1 MDKIHILVLDD
12 ERNVTRLT
20 SSTLKLNGFEVTECN
35 NPLEALDLAETTPFH
50 LILVDLMMPQ
60 MEGLEVMRRIREMPV
75 NANARF
81 VVLSGKRLE
90 KEEKR
95 SIFDLGAEIIQK
107 PFFPN
112 KLVETIQTV
121 LR

>member
-1 MDKIHILVLDD
+1 MEKIQVLVLDD

-20 SSTLKLNGFEVTECN
+20 SSTLKLHGYEVTECN
-35 NPLEALDLAETTPFH
+35 NPLEALEIVKDKAFA

-60 MEGLEVMRRIREMPV
+60 MQGLEVMRRIREMPQH
-75 NANARF
+75 ADTRF
-81 VVLSGKRLE
+81 IVLSGKRLE

-95 SIFDLGAEIIQK
+95 SLFDLGAEIMQK

-112 KLVETIQTV
+112 KLVETVQTV